1 MNGVWNPATWRSR
14 PAAQM
19 PVYADAAALGAVEA
33 ELAGGDPVVGIDG
46 IEALAAGLAEISAG
60 RALLLQGGDCA
71 ETFAE
76 PDIPALTG
84 LFDRLCGTMEA
95 ATGAPVVRLARIA
108 GQFAKPRTIEGRVWR
123 GEIINGRETLEPD
136 PARMLRAHAHS
147 LATARRLPDAL
158 FASHEALLLPYE
170 QALVRRSIDG
180 RWWNG
185 SGHFLWVGDRTRQI
199 DGAHVEFLSGIA
211 NPVGVKCG
219 PSLGASE
226 LLALCDRL
234 DPKREPGRLT
244 LIVRH
249 GAGEIG
255 RRLPALVQAVRK
267 AGRAPVWLCDPMH
280 GNTERLNGAKRRLNE
295 HIRAEVADFAAILRS
310 ENSWAGGLHLEMT
323 AEAVEECGST
333 PGRSTTACDPRL
345 NSSQALGVV
354 AAFSSAFAQQAAA

>member
-84 LFDRLCGTMEA
+84 LFDRL
-95 ATGAPVVRLARIA
+95 
-108 GQFAKPRTIEGRVWR
+108 
-123 GEIINGRETLEPD
+123 
-136 PARMLRAHAHS
+136 
-147 LATARRLPDAL
+147 
-158 FASHEALLLPYE
+158 
-170 QALVRRSIDG
+170 
-180 RWWNG
+180 
-185 SGHFLWVGDRTRQI
+185 
-199 DGAHVEFLSGIA
+199 
-211 NPVGVKCG
+211 
-219 PSLGASE
+219 
-226 LLALCDRL
+226 

-244 LIVRH
+244 LIIRH

-280 GNTERLNGAKRRLNE
+280 GNTERLNGAKRRLIE